1 MTTDERRS
9 GTALLP
15 LYIVLTITALFAAFT
30 WIVDPTN
37 GDADRTRNA
46 DPNPRYASQSGDL
59 HAGRE
64 ADLEWRGDEQVDS
77 ASETCEGL
85 TVSQWAERL
94 GTAPDPDAVAR
105 EFARRNFS
113 PSLRKAGYEGCL
125 SGLPRTGIG

>member
-1 MTTDERRS
+1 MWVADPS
-9 GTALLP
+9 G
-15 LYIVLTITALFAAFT
+15 
-30 WIVDPTN
+30 
-37 GDADRTRNA
+37 GDADRYRNA

-59 HAGRE
+59 HAGRA

-77 ASETCEGL
+77 ASETCEGF
-85 TVSQWAERL
+85 TVAQWAELL

-125 SGLPRTGIG
+125 SGLPRTGLE

>member
-1 MTTDERRS
+1 MTTEKRPA
-9 GTALLP
+9 GVALLP
-15 LYIVLTITALFAAFT
+15 IYVVLTITALFATFT

-59 HAGRE
+59 HAGRQ

-85 TVSQWAERL
+85 TVGQWAETLDTVPERH
-94 GTAPDPDAVAR
+94 AVAHA
-105 EFARRNFS
+105 FARRNFS
-113 PSLRKAGYEGCL
+113 PALRKAGYQGCL
-125 SGLPRTGIG
+125 SGLPRTGIE